1 MFNPVDTKTDF
12 AAMERDILD
21 WWERNDIPAK
31 YRQRNHGA
39 DKTYSFI
46 DGPITANNPM
56 GVHHAWGRSYKDI
69 FLRFR
74 AMQGYDQ
81 RYQNGFDGQGLWIE
95 VEVEKEL
102 GFGSKRDIEAFGVD
116 KFVDM
121 CKRRVDHFADVIS
134 QQSIRLGYWMDWD
147 DSYHTKSDENNYTIW
162 HFLKTCHRKGW
173 LYEGRDVMPWC
184 PRCGTGLSEH
194 EIVTEGYKEIV
205 HPGLFVKF
213 PLLDVPSPSMEK
225 GKDGSESIP
234 SPSGEANPTVPS
246 PSGGRLGRGQDDS
259 KDTSPPLLGGQEKE
273 SLLVWTTTPWT
284 LTANAAAAVHPEKTY
299 IKVRQD
305 GETLYLIKELTSIL
319 KGDYE
324 LLGEVPASELIG
336 ARYRAPFAELT
347 AQQGV
352 EHRVIAWD
360 EVSESE
366 GTGIVH
372 IAPGAGKEDFALGG
386 ENGIPAIAP
395 LDEYGDFVD
404 GFDWLTGQNVYD
416 VNDAIYDSLKS
427 KGVFYNLERYSH
439 RYPVCWRCDSELVF
453 RLVDEWFISM
463 GEKHDKPREEL
474 TASEK
479 ANSLRYQI
487 MDVVDTI
494 RWVPDFGY
502 ARELDWLRNMD
513 DWMISKKRY
522 YGLALPIYKCGC
534 GWFDVIGSETELQAR
549 AVEGWAEFEGNSPH
563 RPWVDAVKIRCN
575 ECGGVVSRIGDVG
588 NAWLDAGIVSF
599 STIGYRHDKDYWRK
613 WFPADWISESFPGQ
627 FRNWFYSLLTMSTV
641 LENTAPFKSVFS
653 YALMRD
659 DQGEEMHKS
668 KGNAIWFEDAAE
680 RMGVDAMRWVFLRQ
694 NPALNINFGFRSA
707 DEVRRR
713 FIIPLWNV
721 YSFFVTYANIDRY
734 DATATA
740 PPVSERA
747 ELDRWILSELNQLVK
762 EVTDAFE
769 NFEPDR
775 AARHVEGFI
784 EYLSNWYVRRSR
796 RRFWKAGILAE
807 NADADK
813 HAAYATLYDCLLTLI
828 KLIAPVMP
836 FMTEQMYRNLTG
848 APIIPSPAM
857 EEGQDGGENAASTS
871 KAWGKESIHLDDYP
885 VADESLIDESLSRA
899 TRMIMQLSSMGRAA
913 RQKAGIKVRQPVRT
927 MKVLA
932 SSASDKATVEAL
944 SDQLKEELNVKE
956 VEVIYDSEGMGDI
969 YFWDWKVSPNMR
981 VLGPKYGPRL
991 REITE
996 GLAAM
1001 DPRDVVAKL
1010 RRREQIVIPSK
1021 DEALPPIELA
1031 RGLPE
1036 TGSWVAMPPGS
1047 VPSAAYLTAD
1057 DEPLVNGIL
1066 NINTE
1071 KIAPEGFAAEEDRAY
1086 SVALSTEITPA
1097 LRLEGDARELV
1108 HGIQNMRRS
1117 AEFDIADHIVTYY
1130 ESSPELDAV
1139 IAAHSDYIRQE
1150 TLSEDL
1156 LSQPP
1161 ADDAYTETLKVNAIQ
1176 ATIGVRRA
1184 N

>member
-31 YRQRNHGA
+31 YMARNSGA
-39 DKTYSFI
+39 DKTFSFI

-121 CKRRVDHFADVIS
+121 CKQRVDRFADIIS
-134 QQSIRLGYWMDWD
+134 NQSIRLGYWMDWD

-162 HFLKTCHRKGW
+162 HFLKTCHQKGW

-213 PLLDVPSPSMEK
+213 PLIDPA
-225 GKDGSESIP
+225 
-234 SPSGEANPTVPS
+234 SPSGSDTSNVPS
-246 PSGGRLGRGQDDS
+246 RACSCKRSGLDRKQESSVGATSRSCVSGQ
-259 KDTSPPLLGGQEKE
+259 E

-299 IKVRQD
+299 IKVRQND
-305 GETLYLIKELTSIL
+305 EILYLIKECESVIR
-319 KGDYE
+319 GEYE
-324 LLGEVPASELIG
+324 VLGEIPASELVG

-352 EHRVIAWD
+352 EHRVVAWE

-372 IAPGAGKEDFALGG
+372 IAPGAGKEDFELGN
-386 ENGIPAIAP
+386 ENDIPAIAP
-395 LDEYGDFVD
+395 LDEYGDFVE

-416 VNDAIYDSLKS
+416 TNDAIYESLKS

-463 GEKHDKPREEL
+463 GEKHEKPREEL
-474 TASEK
+474 TAEEK

-487 MDVVDTI
+487 MEVVDDI
-494 RWVPDFGY
+494 RWIPEFGY

-522 YGLALPIYKCGC
+522 YGLALPIYKCGDC
-534 GWFDVIGSETELQAR
+534 DWFDVIGSETELQER
-549 AVEGWAEFEGNSPH
+549 SVEGWDEFEGNSPH
-563 RPWVDAVKIRCN
+563 RPWLDSVKISCD
-575 ECGGVVSRIGDVG
+575 ECDVPVSRIEDVG

-599 STIGYRHDKDYWRK
+599 STIQYRHDQDYWRK

-641 LENTAPFKSVFS
+641 LESTAPFKSVFS

-734 DATATA
+734 DATATP

-769 NFEPDR
+769 NFDPDR
-775 AARHVEGFI
+775 AARNVEGFV

-813 HAAYATLYDCLLTLI
+813 HGAYATLYDCLVTLI
-828 KLIAPVMP
+828 KLVAPVMP
-836 FMTEQMYRNLTG
+836 FMTEQMYGNLTN
-848 APIIPSPAM
+848 
-857 EEGQDGGENAASTS
+857 GQS
-871 KAWGKESIHLDDYP
+871 KESIHLDDFP
-885 VADESLIDESLSRA
+885 VADESLIDQRLSDA
-899 TRMIMQLSSMGRAA
+899 TRLAMRLSSMGRAA
-913 RQKAGIKVRQPVRT
+913 RSKAGLKVRQPLEHALVRLRST
-927 MKVLA
+927 DEV
-932 SSASDKATVEAL
+932 AL
-944 SDQLKEELNVKE
+944 LSQVAPQVQDELNVKKIE
-956 VEVIYDSEGMGDI
+956 PVTDEGDVLE
-969 YFWDWKVSPNMR
+969 YKVQPNLR
-981 VLGPKYGPRL
+981 LLGPKYGAEL
-991 REITE
+991 RNIVAALNDANPSEIHGQVRSGNPVAINGVVLEPDEVLVETLDKDGYAVTNE
-996 GLAAM
+996 GGYT
-1001 DPRDVVAKL
+1001 VA
-1010 RRREQIVIPSK
+1010 V
-1021 DEALPPIELA
+1021 
-1031 RGLPE
+1031 
-1036 TGSWVAMPPGS
+1036 
-1047 VPSAAYLTAD
+1047 
-1057 DEPLVNGIL
+1057 
-1066 NINTE
+1066 
-1071 KIAPEGFAAEEDRAY
+1071 
-1086 SVALSTEITPA
+1086 STEVSET

-1117 AEFDIADHIVTYY
+1117 ADFDIADHIVTYY
-1130 ESSPELDAV
+1130 ESSPELEAV

-1150 TLSEDL
+1150 TLSNEL
-1156 LSQPP
+1156 VSQPP

-1184 N
+1184 E

>member
-21 WWERNDIPAK
+21 WWERNDIPTK
-31 YRQRNHGA
+31 YMQRNSGA
-39 DKTYSFI
+39 DKIHSFI

-102 GFGSKRDIEAFGVD
+102 GFKSKRDIEAFGVG

-121 CKRRVDHFADVIS
+121 CKQRVDRFADIIS

-162 HFLKTCHRKGW
+162 HFLKTCHQKGW

-213 PLLDVPSPSMEK
+213 PLINVPSPSM
-225 GKDGSESIP
+225 
-234 SPSGEANPTVPS
+234 GE
-246 PSGGRLGRGQDDS
+246 GQD
-259 KDTSPPLLGGQEKE
+259 GGEESKE

-299 IKVRQD
+299 IKVRQGD
-305 GETLYLIKELTSIL
+305 DTLYLIKERASVL

-324 LLGEVPASELIG
+324 VLGELPASELVG
-336 ARYRAPFAELT
+336 ARYRAPFAELPV
-347 AQQGV
+347 QEGV
-352 EHRVIAWD
+352 EHRVVAWD

-372 IAPGAGKEDFALGG
+372 IAPGAGKEDFELGN

-404 GFDWLTGQNVYD
+404 GFDWLTGRNVYD
-416 VNDAIYDSLKS
+416 TNDDIYDSLKS

-474 TASEK
+474 TGAEK
-479 ANSLRYQI
+479 ADSLRYQI
-487 MDVVDTI
+487 MDVVDDI
-494 RWVPDFGY
+494 RWVPEFGY

-522 YGLALPIYKCGC
+522 YGLALPIYKCAEC
-534 GWFDVIGSETELQAR
+534 GWFDVIGSETELQCR
-549 AVEGWAEFEGNSPH
+549 AVEGWDEFAGNSPH
-563 RPWVDAVKIRCN
+563 RPWVDSVKIRCDK
-575 ECGGVVSRIGDVG
+575 CGATVSRIEDVG

-599 STIGYRHDKDYWRK
+599 STIQYRHDQEYWRK

-659 DQGEEMHKS
+659 DKGEEMHKS

-734 DATATA
+734 DATAT
-740 PPVSERA
+740 PPPISERA
-747 ELDRWILSELNQLVK
+747 ELDRWILSELNQLVR

-769 NFEPDR
+769 NFDPDR
-775 AARHVEGFI
+775 AARHVEGFV

-813 HAAYATLYDCLLTLI
+813 HGAYATLYECLLTLI
-828 KLIAPVMP
+828 KLIAPVTP
-836 FMTEQMYRNLTG
+836 FMTEQMYGNLTN
-848 APIIPSPAM
+848 
-857 EEGQDGGENAASTS
+857 GQS
-871 KAWGKESIHLDDYP
+871 KESVHLDDFP
-885 VADESLIDESLSRA
+885 VADESLIDQRLSDA
-899 TRMIMQLSSMGRAA
+899 TRLAMRLSSMGRAA
-913 RQKAGIKVRQPVRT
+913 RSKAGLKVRQPLEHALVRLRST
-927 MKVLA
+927 DEV
-932 SSASDKATVEAL
+932 AL
-944 SDQLKEELNVKE
+944 LSQVAPQVQDELNVKQIE
-956 VEVIYDSEGMGDI
+956 PVTDEGDVLE
-969 YFWDWKVSPNMR
+969 YKVQPNLR
-981 VLGPKYGPRL
+981 LLGPKYG
-991 REITE
+991 
-996 GLAAM
+996 
-1001 DPRDVVAKL
+1001 AKL
-1010 RRREQIVIPSK
+1010 RNIVAALN
-1021 DEALPPIELA
+1021 EANPAEIHGQVRSGNP
-1031 RGLPE
+1031 
-1036 TGSWVAMPPGS
+1036 VA
-1047 VPSAAYLTAD
+1047 
-1057 DEPLVNGIL
+1057 VNGVVL
-1066 NINTE
+1066 EPDEVLVETLDKDGYAVTN
-1071 KIAPEGFAAEEDRAY
+1071 EGGY
-1086 SVALSTEITPA
+1086 TVAVSTEVSDA
-1097 LRLEGDARELV
+1097 LKLEGDARELV

-1117 AEFDIADHIVTYY
+1117 ADFDIADHIVTYY
-1130 ESSPELDAV
+1130 ESSPELHAV
-1139 IAAHSDYIRQE
+1139 IAAHGDYIRQE
-1150 TLSEDL
+1150 TLSQEL
-1156 LSQPP
+1156 VSQSP

-1184 N
+1184 E

>member
-31 YRQRNHGA
+31 YMARNSGA
-39 DKTYSFI
+39 DKTFSFI

-116 KFVDM
+116 KFVDL
-121 CKRRVDHFADVIS
+121 CKQRVDNFADIIS
-134 QQSIRLGYWMDWD
+134 NQSIRLGYWMDWD

-162 HFLKTCHRKGW
+162 HFLKTCHQKGW

-205 HPGLFVKF
+205 HPGLFIKF
-213 PLLDVPSPSMEK
+213 PLLDS
-225 GKDGSESIP
+225 DDN
-234 SPSGEANPTVPS
+234 EA
-246 PSGGRLGRGQDDS
+246 
-259 KDTSPPLLGGQEKE
+259 
-273 SLLVWTTTPWT
+273 LLVWTTTPWT

-299 IKVRQD
+299 IKARQD
-305 GETLYLIKELTSIL
+305 GETLYLIKELASVL

-347 AQQGV
+347 AQEGV
-352 EHRVIAWD
+352 EHRVVAWD

-372 IAPGAGKEDFALGG
+372 IAPGAGKEDFQLGK
-386 ENGIPAIAP
+386 ENDIPAIAP
-395 LDEYGDFVD
+395 LDEYGDFVE

-416 VNDAIYDSLKS
+416 TNDAIYDSLKS
-427 KGVFYNLERYSH
+427 KGVFYNLEQYSH

-463 GEKHDKPREEL
+463 GEKHEKPREEL
-474 TASEK
+474 TAEEK

-487 MDVVDTI
+487 MEVVDDI
-494 RWVPDFGY
+494 RWIPEFGY

-522 YGLALPIYKCGC
+522 YGLALPIYKCGDC
-534 GWFDVIGSETELQAR
+534 GWFDVIGSETELQER
-549 AVEGWAEFEGNSPH
+549 SIEGWDEFEGNSPH
-563 RPWVDAVKIRCN
+563 RPWVDSVKIRCD
-575 ECGGVVSRIGDVG
+575 ECGEIVSRIEDVG

-599 STIGYRHDKDYWRK
+599 STIQYRHDQDYWRK

-641 LENTAPFKSVFS
+641 LESTAPFKSVFS

-734 DATATA
+734 DTTATP

-747 ELDRWILSELNQLVK
+747 ELDRWILSELNQLVR

-769 NFEPDR
+769 NFDPDR
-775 AARHVEGFI
+775 AARNVEGFV

-813 HAAYATLYDCLLTLI
+813 HGAYATLYDCLLTLI

-836 FMTEQMYRNLTG
+836 FMTEQMYGNLTN
-848 APIIPSPAM
+848 
-857 EEGQDGGENAASTS
+857 GES
-871 KAWGKESIHLDDYP
+871 KESIHLDDFP
-885 VADESLIDESLSRA
+885 VADESLIDQRLSDA
-899 TRMIMQLSSMGRAA
+899 TRLAMRLSSMGRAA
-913 RQKAGIKVRQPVRT
+913 RSKAGLKVRQPLQHALVR
-927 MKVLA
+927 LR
-932 SSASDKATVEAL
+932 SSDEVAL
-944 SDQLKEELNVKE
+944 LSQVAPQVQDELNVKQIE
-956 VEVIYDSEGMGDI
+956 PVTDEGDVLE
-969 YFWDWKVSPNMR
+969 YKVQPNLR
-981 VLGPKYGPRL
+981 LLGPKYGAEL
-991 REITE
+991 RNIVAALNDANPAEIH
-996 GLAAM
+996 GQV
-1001 DPRDVVAKL
+1001 R
-1010 RRREQIVIPSK
+1010 S
-1021 DEALPPIELA
+1021 
-1031 RGLPE
+1031 G
-1036 TGSWVAMPPGS
+1036 
-1047 VPSAAYLTAD
+1047 
-1057 DEPLVNGIL
+1057 N
-1066 NINTE
+1066 
-1071 KIAPEGFAAEEDRAY
+1071 
-1086 SVALSTEITPA
+1086 SVALNGVVLEPDEVLVETLDKDGYAVSNEGGYTVAVSTEVSEA

-1117 AEFDIADHIVTYY
+1117 ADFDIADHIVTYY

-1139 IAAHSDYIRQE
+1139 IAAHGDYIRQE
-1150 TLSEDL
+1150 TLTQEL
-1156 LSQPP
+1156 VSQPP
-1161 ADDAYTETLKVNAIQ
+1161 ADDAYTETLKVNSIE

-1184 N
+1184 E

>member
-12 AAMERDILD
+12 TAMERDILE

-31 YRQRNHGA
+31 YRKRNAGA
-39 DKTYSFI
+39 DKTHSFI

-102 GFGSKRDIEAFGVD
+102 GFKSKRDIEAFGVG
-116 KFVDM
+116 KFVDL
-121 CKRRVDHFADVIS
+121 CKQRVDRFADIIS

-162 HFLKTCHRKGW
+162 HFLKTCHQKGW

-213 PLLDVPSPSMEK
+213 PLLDA
-225 GKDGSESIP
+225 DG
-234 SPSGEANPTVPS
+234 
-246 PSGGRLGRGQDDS
+246 Q
-259 KDTSPPLLGGQEKE
+259 E

-305 GETLYLIKELTSIL
+305 GETLYLIKERESVL
-319 KGDYE
+319 KGEYE
-324 LLGEVPASELIG
+324 VLGEVPSSELVG
-336 ARYRAPFAELT
+336 LRYRAPFAELT
-347 AQQGV
+347 AQEGV
-352 EHRVIAWD
+352 EHHVVAWD
-360 EVSESE
+360 EVSETE

-372 IAPGAGKEDFALGG
+372 IAPGAGKEDFALGR

-395 LDEYGDFVD
+395 LDEYGDFVE

-427 KGVFYNLERYSH
+427 KNAFYNLERYSH

-474 TASEK
+474 TAEEK

-487 MDVVDTI
+487 MDVVDDI
-494 RWVPDFGY
+494 RWVPEFGY

-549 AVEGWAEFEGNSPH
+549 SVEGWDEFEGNSPH
-563 RPWVDAVKIRCN
+563 RPWVDAVKIRCD
-575 ECGGVVSRIGDVG
+575 ECGSVVERIGDVG

-659 DQGEEMHKS
+659 DKGEEMHKS

-734 DATATA
+734 DATAEA

-747 ELDRWILSELNQLVK
+747 ELDRWILSELNQVVA

-769 NFEPDR
+769 NFDPDR
-775 AARHVEGFI
+775 AARHVEGFV

-813 HAAYATLYDCLLTLI
+813 HGAYATLYDCLLTLI

-836 FMTEQMYRNLTG
+836 FMTEQMYQNLAGSTG
-848 APIIPSPAM
+848 
-857 EEGQDGGENAASTS
+857 
-871 KAWGKESIHLDDYP
+871 KARESIHLDDFP
-885 VADESLIDESLSRA
+885 LADESLIDESLSSA

-913 RQKAGIKVRQPVRT
+913 RQKAGIKVRQPVQT
-927 MKVLA
+927 MKVLV
-932 SSASDKATVEAL
+932 SSEAGKATVEAL
-944 SDQLKEELNVKE
+944 SDQLREELNVKD
-956 VEVIYDSEGMGDI
+956 VEVIYDSEGMGSI
-969 YFWDWKVSPNMR
+969 QFWDWKVSPNMSI
-981 VLGPKYGPRL
+981 LGPKYGPRL
-991 REITE
+991 REITQ
-996 GLAAM
+996 GLAKM
-1001 DPRDVVAKL
+1001 DAREVVTKML
-1010 RRREQIVIPSK
+1010 HHQQIVIPSM
-1021 DEALPPIELA
+1021 DESLPPIELGA
-1031 RGLPE
+1031 SMDELSRIHDSAPPSSAFLSADAADAKW
-1036 TGSWVAMPPGS
+1036 TGIF
-1047 VPSAAYLTAD
+1047 D
-1057 DEPLVNGIL
+1057 IL
-1066 NINTE
+1066 EERIS
-1071 KIAPEGFAAEEDRAY
+1071 PEGFAAEEDRSY
-1086 SVALSTEITPA
+1086 SVALSTEITPS

-1117 AEFDIADHIVTYY
+1117 ADFDIADHIVTYY

-1139 IAAHSDYIRQE
+1139 VAAHSEYIRQE
-1150 TLSEDL
+1150 TLSQEL
-1156 LSQPP
+1156 LCQSPV
-1161 ADDAYTETLKVNAIQ
+1161 DDAYTEALKVNSME
-1176 ATIGVRRA
+1176 ATVGIRRA
-1184 N
+1184 E

>member
-12 AAMERDILD
+12 TAMERDILE

-31 YRQRNHGA
+31 YRMRNAGA
-39 DKTYSFI
+39 DKTHSFI

-102 GFGSKRDIEAFGVD
+102 GFKSKRDIEAFGVG
-116 KFVDM
+116 KFVDL
-121 CKRRVDHFADVIS
+121 CKQRVDRFADIIS

-162 HFLKTCHRKGW
+162 HFLKTCHQKGW

-213 PLLDVPSPSMEK
+213 PLLDA
-225 GKDGSESIP
+225 DG
-234 SPSGEANPTVPS
+234 
-246 PSGGRLGRGQDDS
+246 Q
-259 KDTSPPLLGGQEKE
+259 E

-305 GETLYLIKELTSIL
+305 GETLYLIKERESVL
-319 KGDYE
+319 KGEYE
-324 LLGEVPASELIG
+324 VLGEVASSKLVG

-347 AQQGV
+347 AQEGV
-352 EHRVIAWD
+352 EHRVVAWD
-360 EVSESE
+360 EVSETE

-372 IAPGAGKEDFALGG
+372 IAPGAGKEDFALGS

-395 LDEYGDFVD
+395 LDEYGDFVE

-427 KGVFYNLERYSH
+427 KNAFYNLERYSH

-463 GEKHDKPREEL
+463 GEKHEKPREEI
-474 TASEK
+474 TADEK

-487 MDVVDTI
+487 MDVVDDI
-494 RWVPDFGY
+494 RWVPEFGY

-549 AVEGWAEFEGNSPH
+549 SVEGWDEFEGNSPH
-563 RPWVDAVKIRCN
+563 RPWVDAVKIRCG
-575 ECGGVVSRIGDVG
+575 ECGSVVERIGDVG

-659 DQGEEMHKS
+659 DKGEEMHKS

-694 NPALNINFGFRSA
+694 NPAMNINFGFGSA

-734 DATATA
+734 DATAEA

-769 NFEPDR
+769 NFDPDR
-775 AARHVEGFI
+775 AARHVEGFV

-813 HAAYATLYDCLLTLI
+813 HGAYATLYDCLLTLI

-836 FMTEQMYRNLTG
+836 FMTEQMYQNLVGSTG
-848 APIIPSPAM
+848 
-857 EEGQDGGENAASTS
+857 
-871 KAWGKESIHLDDYP
+871 KARESIHLDDFP
-885 VADESLIDESLSRA
+885 VTDESLIDESLSSA

-913 RQKAGIKVRQPVRT
+913 RQKAGIKVRQPVQT

-932 SSASDKATVEAL
+932 SSESDKATVEAL
-944 SDQLKEELNVKE
+944 SDQLREELNVKD
-956 VEVIYDSEGMGDI
+956 VEVISAQGGGGID
-969 YFWDWKVSPNMR
+969 FWDWKVSPNMPI
-981 VLGPKYGPRL
+981 LGPKYGPRL
-991 REITE
+991 REITQA
-996 GLAAM
+996 LADM
-1001 DPRDVVAKL
+1001 DAREVVTKL
-1010 RRREQIVIPSK
+1010 RRGEKIVIPSK
-1021 DEALPPIELA
+1021 DESLPLIELGA
-1031 RGLPE
+1031 TRDE
-1036 TGSWVAMPPGS
+1036 IMRMDVDAS
-1047 VPSAAYLTAD
+1047 PSSAYLIAD
-1057 DEPLVNGIL
+1057 AADAQWPGLFDIL
-1066 NINTE
+1066 E
-1071 KIAPEGFAAEEDRAY
+1071 ERIAPEGFATEEDRAY
-1086 SVALSTEITPA
+1086 SVALSTEITPE

-1117 AEFDIADHIVTYY
+1117 ADFDIADHIVTYY
-1130 ESSPELDAV
+1130 EGSPKLDAV
-1139 IAAHSDYIRQE
+1139 IAAHSEYIRQE
-1150 TLSEDL
+1150 TLSQEL
-1156 LSQPP
+1156 LCRSP
-1161 ADDAYTETLKVNAIQ
+1161 ADDAYTETLKVNDIQ

-1184 N
+1184 E

>member
-12 AAMERDILD
+12 TAMERDILE

-31 YRQRNHGA
+31 YRKRNAGA
-39 DKTYSFI
+39 DKTHSFI

-102 GFGSKRDIEAFGVD
+102 GFKSKRDIEAFGVG

-121 CKRRVDHFADVIS
+121 CKQRVDRFADIIS

-162 HFLKTCHRKGW
+162 HFLKTCHQKGW

-213 PLLDVPSPSMEK
+213 PLLDA
-225 GKDGSESIP
+225 DG
-234 SPSGEANPTVPS
+234 
-246 PSGGRLGRGQDDS
+246 Q
-259 KDTSPPLLGGQEKE
+259 E

-305 GETLYLIKELTSIL
+305 GETLYLIKERESVL

-324 LLGEVPASELIG
+324 VLGDVPSSELVG
-336 ARYRAPFAELT
+336 LRYRAPFAELT
-347 AQQGV
+347 AQEGV
-352 EHRVIAWD
+352 EHRVVAWD
-360 EVSESE
+360 EVSETE

-372 IAPGAGKEDFALGG
+372 IAPGAGKEDFALGR

-395 LDEYGDFVD
+395 LDEYGDFVE

-427 KGVFYNLERYSH
+427 KNAFYNLERYSH

-463 GEKHDKPREEL
+463 GEKHEKPREEL
-474 TASEK
+474 TAEEK

-487 MDVVDTI
+487 MDVVDDI
-494 RWVPDFGY
+494 RWVPEFGY

-534 GWFDVIGSETELQAR
+534 GWFDVIGSETELQER
-549 AVEGWAEFEGNSPH
+549 SVEGWDEFEGNSPH
-563 RPWVDAVKIRCN
+563 RPWVDAVKIRCD
-575 ECGGVVSRIGDVG
+575 ECDSVVERIGDVG

-659 DQGEEMHKS
+659 DKGEEMHKS

-734 DATATA
+734 DATAEA

-747 ELDRWILSELNQLVK
+747 ELDRWILSELNQLVA

-769 NFEPDR
+769 NFDPDR
-775 AARHVEGFI
+775 AARHVEGFV

-813 HAAYATLYDCLLTLI
+813 HGAYATLYDCLLTLI

-836 FMTEQMYRNLTG
+836 FMTEQMYQNLAGSTG
-848 APIIPSPAM
+848 
-857 EEGQDGGENAASTS
+857 
-871 KAWGKESIHLDDYP
+871 KARESIHLDDFP
-885 VADESLIDESLSRA
+885 VADESLIDENLSSA

-913 RQKAGIKVRQPVRT
+913 RQKAGIKVRQPVQT
-927 MKVLA
+927 MKVLV
-932 SSASDKATVEAL
+932 SSESGKATVEAL
-944 SDQLKEELNVKE
+944 SDQLREELNVKD
-956 VEVIYDSEGMGDI
+956 VEVISAQGGGGID
-969 YFWDWKVSPNMR
+969 FWDWKVSPNMPI
-981 VLGPKYGPRL
+981 LGPKYGPRL
-991 REITE
+991 REITQA
-996 GLAAM
+996 LADM
-1001 DPRDVVAKL
+1001 DAREVVTKL
-1010 RRREQIVIPSK
+1010 RRGEKIVIPSK
-1021 DEALPPIELA
+1021 DESLPLIELGA
-1031 RGLPE
+1031 TRDE
-1036 TGSWVAMPPGS
+1036 IMRMDVDAS
-1047 VPSAAYLTAD
+1047 PSSAYLIAD
-1057 DEPLVNGIL
+1057 AADAQWPGLFDIL
-1066 NINTE
+1066 E
-1071 KIAPEGFAAEEDRAY
+1071 ERIAPEGFATEEDRAY
-1086 SVALSTEITPA
+1086 SVALSTEITPE

-1117 AEFDIADHIVTYY
+1117 ADFDIADHIVTYY
-1130 ESSPELDAV
+1130 EGSPKLDAV
-1139 IAAHSDYIRQE
+1139 IAAHSEYIRQE
-1150 TLSEDL
+1150 TLSQEL
-1156 LSQPP
+1156 LCQSP
-1161 ADDAYTETLKVNAIQ
+1161 ADDAYTETLKVNDIQ

-1184 N
+1184 E

>member
-12 AAMERDILD
+12 AAMERDILE

-31 YRQRNHGA
+31 YMARNSGA
-39 DKTYSFI
+39 DKTFSFI

-116 KFVDM
+116 KFVDL
-121 CKRRVDHFADVIS
+121 CKQRVDRFADIIS

-213 PLLDVPSPSMEK
+213 PLLNVPSPSM
-225 GKDGSESIP
+225 
-234 SPSGEANPTVPS
+234 GE
-246 PSGGRLGRGQDDS
+246 GQD
-259 KDTSPPLLGGQEKE
+259 GGEESKE

-305 GETLYLIKELTSIL
+305 GEILYLIKECEPVL
-319 KGDYE
+319 KGEYE
-324 LLGEVPASELIG
+324 VLGDVPASTLVG

-347 AQQGV
+347 AQEGV
-352 EHRVIAWD
+352 EHRVVAWE

-372 IAPGAGKEDFALGG
+372 IAPGAGKEDFELGQ
-386 ENGIPAIAP
+386 ENDIPAIAP

-416 VNDAIYDSLKS
+416 TNDAIYDSLKS

-463 GEKHDKPREEL
+463 GEKHEKPREGL
-474 TASEK
+474 TAEEK

-487 MDVVDTI
+487 MDVVDDI
-494 RWVPDFGY
+494 RWIPEFGY

-522 YGLALPIYKCGC
+522 YGLALPIYKCGGC
-534 GWFDVIGSETELQAR
+534 GWFDVIGSETELQER
-549 AVEGWAEFEGNSPH
+549 SVEGWDEYEGNSPH
-563 RPWVDAVKIRCN
+563 RPWVDAVKIRCD
-575 ECGGVVSRIGDVG
+575 ECGEVVERIGDVG

-599 STIGYRHDKDYWRK
+599 STIQYRHDQDYWRK

-641 LENTAPFKSVFS
+641 LESTAPFRSVFS

-659 DQGEEMHKS
+659 ENGEEMHKS

-694 NPALNINFGFRSA
+694 NPALNVNFGFRSA

-734 DATATA
+734 DSTAEA

-747 ELDRWILSELNQLVK
+747 ELDRWILSELNQLVR

-769 NFEPDR
+769 NFDPDR
-775 AARHVEGFI
+775 AARNVEGFV

-813 HAAYATLYDCLLTLI
+813 HGAYATLYDCLLTLI
-828 KLIAPVMP
+828 KLVAPVMP
-836 FMTEQMYRNLTG
+836 FMTEQMYANLTNG
-848 APIIPSPAM
+848 
-857 EEGQDGGENAASTS
+857 
-871 KAWGKESIHLDDYP
+871 KGKESIHLDDYP
-885 VADESLIDESLSRA
+885 VADEALIDQRLSDA
-899 TRMIMQLSSMGRAA
+899 TRLAMRLSSMGRAA
-913 RQKAGIKVRQPVRT
+913 RSKAGLKVRQPLEHALVRLRST
-927 MKVLA
+927 DEV
-932 SSASDKATVEAL
+932 AL
-944 SDQLKEELNVKE
+944 LSQVAPQVRDELNVKQIE
-956 VEVIYDSEGMGDI
+956 PVTDEGDVLE
-969 YFWDWKVSPNMR
+969 YKVQPNLR
-981 VLGPKYGPRL
+981 LLGPKYGAEL
-991 REITE
+991 RNIV
-996 GLAAM
+996 AALN
-1001 DPRDVVAKL
+1001 DANPADIHQQVRSGNPVA
-1010 RRREQIVIPSK
+1010 
-1021 DEALPPIELA
+1021 
-1031 RGLPE
+1031 
-1036 TGSWVAMPPGS
+1036 
-1047 VPSAAYLTAD
+1047 
-1057 DEPLVNGIL
+1057 VNGVVL
-1066 NINTE
+1066 EPDEVLVETLDKDGYAVSN
-1071 KIAPEGFAAEEDRAY
+1071 EGGY
-1086 SVALSTEITPA
+1086 TVAVSTEVSET

-1117 AEFDIADHIVTYY
+1117 ADFDIADHIVTYY

-1150 TLSEDL
+1150 TLSREL
-1156 LSQPP
+1156 VSAKPV
-1161 ADDAYTETLKVNAIQ
+1161 DDAYTETLKVNNIE
-1176 ATIGVRRA
+1176 ATVGVRRA

>member
-21 WWERNDIPAK
+21 WWERNEIPAK
-31 YRQRNHGA
+31 YMARNSGA
-39 DKTYSFI
+39 DKTFSFI

-121 CKRRVDHFADVIS
+121 CKQRVDRFADIIS
-134 QQSIRLGYWMDWD
+134 NQSIRLGYWMDWD

-162 HFLKTCHRKGW
+162 HFLKTCHQKGW

-213 PLLDVPSPSMEK
+213 PLIRDESTSHPHPNLPPSR
-225 GKDGSESIP
+225 GKE
-234 SPSGEANPTVPS
+234 
-246 PSGGRLGRGQDDS
+246 
-259 KDTSPPLLGGQEKE
+259 QEVE

-305 GETLYLIKELTSIL
+305 GEILYLIKECEPVL
-319 KGDYE
+319 KGEYE
-324 LLGEVPASELIG
+324 VLGDVPASELVG

-347 AQQGV
+347 AQEGV
-352 EHRVIAWD
+352 EHRVVAWE

-372 IAPGAGKEDFALGG
+372 IAPGAGKEDFELGN
-386 ENGIPAIAP
+386 ENDIPAIAP
-395 LDEYGDFVD
+395 LDEYGDFVE

-416 VNDAIYDSLKS
+416 TNDAIYDSLKS
-427 KGVFYNLERYSH
+427 KSVFYNLERYSH

-474 TASEK
+474 TAEEK

-487 MDVVDTI
+487 MEVVDDI
-494 RWVPDFGY
+494 RWIPEFGY

-522 YGLALPIYKCGC
+522 YGLALPIYKCGDC
-534 GWFDVIGSETELQAR
+534 GWFDVIGSEKELQER
-549 AVEGWAEFEGNSPH
+549 SVEGWDEFEGNSPH
-563 RPWVDAVKIRCN
+563 RPWVDSVKISCD
-575 ECGGVVSRIGDVG
+575 ECDVPVSRIEDVG

-599 STIGYRHDKDYWRK
+599 STIQYRHDQDYWRK

-641 LENTAPFKSVFS
+641 LESTAPFKSVFS

-659 DQGEEMHKS
+659 DKGEEMHKS

-734 DATATA
+734 DVTSTP

-747 ELDRWILSELNQLVK
+747 ELDRWILSELNQLVR

-769 NFEPDR
+769 NFDPDR
-775 AARHVEGFI
+775 AARHVEGFV

-813 HAAYATLYDCLLTLI
+813 HGAYATLYDCLLTLI
-828 KLIAPVMP
+828 KLVAPVMP
-836 FMTEQMYRNLTG
+836 FMTEQMYQNLVRQSVINGSTG
-848 APIIPSPAM
+848 SPRT
-857 EEGQDGGENAASTS
+857 GSY
-871 KAWGKESIHLDDYP
+871 GKESIHLDDFP
-885 VADESLIDESLSRA
+885 VADESLIDQRLSDA
-899 TRMIMQLSSMGRAA
+899 TRLAMRLSSMGRAA
-913 RQKAGIKVRQPVRT
+913 RSKAGLKVRQPLEHALVRLRST
-927 MKVLA
+927 
-932 SSASDKATVEAL
+932 DEAALL
-944 SDQLKEELNVKE
+944 SQVAPQVQDELNVKQIE
-956 VEVIYDSEGMGDI
+956 PVTDEGDVLE
-969 YFWDWKVSPNMR
+969 YKVQPNLR
-981 VLGPKYGPRL
+981 LLGPKYGAEL
-991 REITE
+991 RNIVAALNDANPAEIHGQVRSGNSVAVNGVVLEPDEVLVETLDKDGYAVTNEGGYTVAVSTE
-996 GLAAM
+996 
-1001 DPRDVVAKL
+1001 V
-1010 RRREQIVIPSK
+1010 S
-1021 DEALPPIELA
+1021 EAL
-1031 RGLPE
+1031 
-1036 TGSWVAMPPGS
+1036 
-1047 VPSAAYLTAD
+1047 
-1057 DEPLVNGIL
+1057 
-1066 NINTE
+1066 
-1071 KIAPEGFAAEEDRAY
+1071 K
-1086 SVALSTEITPA
+1086 
-1097 LRLEGDARELV
+1097 LEGDARELV

-1117 AEFDIADHIVTYY
+1117 ADFDIADHIVTYY

-1150 TLSEDL
+1150 TLSQEL
-1156 LSQPP
+1156 VSRAP

-1176 ATIGVRRA
+1176 ATIGVVRLQA
-1184 N
+1184 SV

>member
-12 AAMERDILD
+12 TAMERDILE

-31 YRQRNHGA
+31 YRMRNAGA
-39 DKTYSFI
+39 DKTHSFI

-102 GFGSKRDIEAFGVD
+102 GFKSKRDIEAFGVG
-116 KFVDM
+116 KFVDL
-121 CKRRVDHFADVIS
+121 CKQRVDRFADIIS

-162 HFLKTCHRKGW
+162 HFLKTCHQKGW

-205 HPGLFVKF
+205 HPGLFIKF
-213 PLLDVPSPSMEK
+213 PLLDS
-225 GKDGSESIP
+225 D
-234 SPSGEANPTVPS
+234 A
-246 PSGGRLGRGQDDS
+246 
-259 KDTSPPLLGGQEKE
+259 KE

-305 GETLYLIKELTSIL
+305 GETLYLIKERESVL
-319 KGDYE
+319 KGEYE
-324 LLGEVPASELIG
+324 VLGEVPSSELVG
-336 ARYRAPFAELT
+336 LRYRAPFAELT
-347 AQQGV
+347 AQEGV
-352 EHRVIAWD
+352 EHRVVAWD
-360 EVSESE
+360 EVSETE

-372 IAPGAGKEDFALGG
+372 IAPGAGKEDFALGS

-395 LDEYGDFVD
+395 LDEYGDFVE

-416 VNDAIYDSLKS
+416 TNDAIYDSLKS
-427 KGVFYNLERYSH
+427 KSVFYNLERYSH

-463 GEKHDKPREEL
+463 GEKYDKPREEL
-474 TASEK
+474 TAEEK

-487 MDVVDTI
+487 MDVVDDI
-494 RWVPDFGY
+494 RWVPEFGY

-534 GWFDVIGSETELQAR
+534 GWFDVIGSETELQER
-549 AVEGWAEFEGNSPH
+549 SVEGWDEYEGNSPH
-563 RPWVDAVKIRCN
+563 RPWVDAVKIRCD
-575 ECGGVVSRIGDVG
+575 ECGEVVERIGDVG

-659 DQGEEMHKS
+659 DKGEEMHKS

-734 DATATA
+734 DATAEA
-740 PPVSERA
+740 PPVPERA
-747 ELDRWILSELNQLVK
+747 ELDRWILSELNQLVV

-769 NFEPDR
+769 NFDPDR
-775 AARHVEGFI
+775 AARHVEGFV

-813 HAAYATLYDCLLTLI
+813 HGAYATLYDCLLTLI

-836 FMTEQMYRNLTG
+836 FMTERMYQNLVRQSAISSQQSAVNG
-848 APIIPSPAM
+848 
-857 EEGQDGGENAASTS
+857 STS
-871 KAWGKESIHLDDYP
+871 SSRTDVNGKESIHLDDFP
-885 VADESLIDESLSRA
+885 VADESLIDESLSGA

-913 RQKAGIKVRQPVRT
+913 RQKAGIKVRQPVQT
-927 MKVLA
+927 MKVLV
-932 SSASDKATVEAL
+932 SGESDKTTVEAL
-944 SDQLKEELNVKE
+944 SDQLREELNVKD
-956 VEVIYDSEGMGDI
+956 VEVIYDSEGMSDI
-969 YFWDWKVSPNMR
+969 QFWDWKVSPNMPI
-981 VLGPKYGPRL
+981 LGPKYGPRL
-991 REITE
+991 REITQAL
-996 GLAAM
+996 GAM
-1001 DPRDVVAKL
+1001 DAREVVTKM
-1010 RRREQIVIPSK
+1010 RQRQKIVIPSM
-1021 DEALPPIELA
+1021 DDSMPPIELGISMDELIRISDSA
-1031 RGLPE
+1031 
-1036 TGSWVAMPPGS
+1036 PPS
-1047 VPSAAYLTAD
+1047 SAYLTDAAD
-1057 DEPLVNGIL
+1057 AKWSGIFDIL
-1066 NINTE
+1066 E
-1071 KIAPEGFAAEEDRAY
+1071 ERIAPEGFAAEEDRGY
-1086 SVALSTEITPA
+1086 SVALSTVVTPS

-1117 AEFDIADHIVTYY
+1117 ADFDIADHIVTFY

-1150 TLSEDL
+1150 TLSSEL
-1156 LSQPP
+1156 LSQSPEG
-1161 ADDAYTETLKVNAIQ
+1161 DAYTETLKVNDIQ

-1184 N
+1184 E